1 MTGARAFGEML
12 GSWSGITQ
20 LWLSPGEASQGS
32 DTTATVA
39 LIARDTALSIAYT
52 WAFNGAPHEVLILLV
67 PEQSG
72 QRVSAAWLDSWH
84 LEHQMMHCTGTIE
97 ATGSVRIQ
105 GTYPAPP
112 GPDWGGR
119 IEIAPPRDGRL
130 RWTMVNI
137 TPKGEEQLAVKAEFT
152 RSIQG
157 SP

>member
-1 MTGARAFGEML
+1 MTGPRAFGEMI
-12 GSWSGITQ
+12 GSCSGTSQ
-20 LWLSPGEASQGS
+20 LWLSPGEASQDS
-32 DTTATVA
+32 DETATVA
-39 LIARDTALSIAYT
+39 LIAHDTALSIAYT
-52 WAFNGAPHEVLILLV
+52 WTFYGAPHEGLILLV

-84 LEHQMMHCTGTIE
+84 LEHQMMRCTGTIE

-112 GPDWGGR
+112 GPDWGWR

-137 TPKGEEQLAVKAEFT
+137 TPKGGEQLAVKAEFT
-152 RSIQG
+152 RSIQE